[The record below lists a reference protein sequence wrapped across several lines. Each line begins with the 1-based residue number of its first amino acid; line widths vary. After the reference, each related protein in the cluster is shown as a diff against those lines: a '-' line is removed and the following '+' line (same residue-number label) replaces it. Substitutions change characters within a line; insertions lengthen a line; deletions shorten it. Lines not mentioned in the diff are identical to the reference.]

1 MSFGCRLR
9 FGARFDYKAG
19 YRFALLEHRSPVALS
34 VLGAKFS
41 EISGG
46 RFLVADQEE
55 QAYRPTW
62 LLNREDAQTDVGA
75 DTFPEAARGLVCK
88 LRHLGYRHG
97 LRWYPCAGA
106 YHTKRAA

>member
-1 MSFGCRLR
+1 
-9 FGARFDYKAG
+9 
-19 YRFALLEHRSPVALS
+19 VALS

-88 LRHLGYRHG
+88 LRHLGYRQR
-97 LRWYPCAGA
+97 LRGYRVPGA
-106 YHTKRAA
+106 YREKRAA